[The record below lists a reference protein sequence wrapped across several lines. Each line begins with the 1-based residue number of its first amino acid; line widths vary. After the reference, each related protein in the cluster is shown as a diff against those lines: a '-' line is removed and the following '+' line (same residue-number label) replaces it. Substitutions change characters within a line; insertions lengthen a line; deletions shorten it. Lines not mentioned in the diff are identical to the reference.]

1 MYKDEEQT
9 TRCNN
14 ARATKPSAAKQE
26 EKSRISLAKKKLTNT
41 RRMCERVLV
50 RAGIRSRA
58 VRRRPVETSSKRIWR
73 RSEMKAIVAQP
84 SDREP
89 SVILLYGD
97 VVAEASSVVDMR
109 GCLGRGSWSMP
120 VRDQDAIR

>member
-1 MYKDEEQT
+1 
-9 TRCNN
+9 
-14 ARATKPSAAKQE
+14 
-26 EKSRISLAKKKLTNT
+26 
-41 RRMCERVLV
+41 
-50 RAGIRSRA
+50 
-58 VRRRPVETSSKRIWR
+58 
-73 RSEMKAIVAQP
+73 MKAIVAQP